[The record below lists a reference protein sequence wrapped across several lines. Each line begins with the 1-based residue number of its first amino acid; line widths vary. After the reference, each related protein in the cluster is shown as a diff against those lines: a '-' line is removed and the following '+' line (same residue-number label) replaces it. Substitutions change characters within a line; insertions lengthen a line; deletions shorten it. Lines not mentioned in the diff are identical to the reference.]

1 MIQTRPLTH
10 DEKKAS
16 EAAFRGLP
24 FNPDWSQSAKS
35 VYDGIVGAMEK
46 NSVIPMV
53 AAAQPP
59 DVSDLGIQP
68 IPVESNAD
76 LPASEDDRSVEE
88 IESFEDSTR
97 KQIRS
102 RREAIESGFLMD
114 VTPAAQSLGIDLT
127 VGMTKPL
134 WEHGIASFPDLSD
147 EEVAARVRDV
157 LLAVRLRLADMKTQT
172 PIVEIPVLLSFPPDP
187 TPQVFSIYALFHKD
201 PVDADC
207 LLLIHPGEVAFADR
221 SHLQN

>member
-24 FNPDWSQSAKS
+24 FNPEWSQSAKS
-35 VYDGIVGAMEK
+35 VYDGIIDAMEK
-46 NSVIPMV
+46 TSIVPMI
-53 AAAQPP
+53 AAGQPP

-68 IPVESNAD
+68 IPVEPHTD
-76 LPASEDDRSVEE
+76 LPTSEENRSVEA

-102 RREAIESGFLMD
+102 RREAIESGFLKD
-114 VTPAAQSLGIDLT
+114 VTPTAQSLGMDLT

-134 WEHGIASFPDLSD
+134 WEHGITSFPDLSD
-147 EEVAARVRDV
+147 EEVSARVRDV
-157 LLAVRLRLADMKTQT
+157 LLAVRLRLADMKSQT

-201 PVDADC
+201 PVDSDC
-207 LLLIHPGEVAFADR
+207 LLLIHPGEVAFANR

>member
-35 VYDGIVGAMEK
+35 VYDGIVSAMEK
-46 NSVIPMV
+46 SSFTPMI
-53 AAAQPP
+53 AAGDPP
-59 DVSDLGIQP
+59 DVSNLGIQP
-68 IPVESNAD
+68 IPVEPNTEV
-76 LPASEDDRSVEE
+76 PTSEEDRSVEE
-88 IESFEDSTR
+88 IQPFEDSTR

-102 RREAIESGFLMD
+102 RREAIESGFLID

-134 WEHGIASFPDLSD
+134 WEHGIAAFPDLSD
-147 EEVAARVRDV
+147 EEVSARIRGRV
-157 LLAVRLRLADMKTQT
+157 ASCSA
-172 PIVEIPVLLSFPPDP
+172 
-187 TPQVFSIYALFHKD
+187 SISGHENSNPYCRNTG
-201 PVDADC
+201 P
-207 LLLIHPGEVAFADR
+207 AFV
-221 SHLQN
+221 SP

>member
-46 NSVIPMV
+46 SSLIPEI
-53 AAAQPP
+53 AAGDPP
-59 DVSDLGIQP
+59 DVSNLGIQP
-68 IPVESNAD
+68 IPVEPHAEV
-76 LPASEDDRSVEE
+76 PTSEEERSLEE
-88 IESFEDSTR
+88 IQPFEDSTR

-114 VTPAAQSLGIDLT
+114 VTPAAQGLGIDLT

-134 WEHGIASFPDLSD
+134 WEHGIAAFPDQSD
-147 EEVAARVRDV
+147 EEVSARVRDV

-201 PVDADC
+201 PVDSDC
-207 LLLIHPGEVAFADR
+207 LLLIHPGEVAFANR